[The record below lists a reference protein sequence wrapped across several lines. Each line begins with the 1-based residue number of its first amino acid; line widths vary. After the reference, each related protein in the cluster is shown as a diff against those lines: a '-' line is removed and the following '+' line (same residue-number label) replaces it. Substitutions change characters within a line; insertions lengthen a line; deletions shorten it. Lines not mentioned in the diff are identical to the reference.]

1 MCQYL
6 RPWRMGQKFELHT
19 LKFCQCPAPT
29 RRPVTQSAGGAAVNI
44 CVRGVWVK
52 NSSYMP
58 SSSASVRRRLV
69 GPLLS
74 QPAGLEIQ
82 AGGAPS
88 LSQEI
93 ICIMF
98 LGYVPP
104 V

>member
-6 RPWRMGQKFELHT
+6 RPWRMGQKFELHA
-19 LKFCQCPAPT
+19 LKFYQCPAP
-29 RRPVTQSAGGAAVNI
+29 
-44 CVRGVWVK
+44 
-52 NSSYMP
+52 
-58 SSSASVRRRLV
+58 LV

-74 QPAGLEIQ
+74 QPARLEIQ

-98 LGYVPP
+98 LGYVSP

>member
-1 MCQYL
+1 MKQL
-6 RPWRMGQKFELHT
+6 TAQRAILDFLQR
-19 LKFCQCPAPT
+19 
-29 RRPVTQSAGGAAVNI
+29 
-44 CVRGVWVK
+44 
-52 NSSYMP
+52 
-58 SSSASVRRRLV
+58 SSSVSVQRRLV
-69 GPLLS
+69 GSSLS

-98 LGYVPP
+98 LAYVPP

>member
-29 RRPVTQSAGGAAVNI
+29 RRPVTQSAGGA
-44 CVRGVWVK
+44 
-52 NSSYMP
+52 
-58 SSSASVRRRLV
+58 
-69 GPLLS
+69 
-74 QPAGLEIQ
+74 
-82 AGGAPS
+82 PS